1 MTPDDAAQYLEFIG
15 YEDSPYIEVVEDP
28 EAQAGPMGKF
38 AHCYKVDVYGNG
50 TPADENNPLTLGDFG
65 QIYISGIPYGTYLVT
80 EIKAD
85 GDRYVK
91 ESMYFTIS
99 EDEQV
104 ISTDI
109 HNTTKENVVKIV
121 KVDSETGKTVPSAN
135 TAFRIRYMGSPEYD
149 DPTQTPNYGKYLP
162 NATNINASVTDPN
175 DYIFFTDEAG
185 EVTIPYALPYGDYQ
199 VEEILVP
206 DGYYIGSYDEDGVA
220 DSSDGTSDSYGP
232 DGDNPVHNEAEDGTL
247 DTEIAQNYPVLM
259 AHKRSFDDAAI
270 KYLGLEGK
278 VYSDQQIAASL
289 EDAADEPA
297 PSQNEPTRS
306 GTGRTFGTT
315 NAQKLVNDT
324 MVAIASGTNEIK
336 VLEKTVHSLNT
347 SVCPISQS
355 LVCTTDKTSVKEEL
369 TAALEMKRDAVDIL
383 HDKLEGYQ
391 QTVHDAKEAVD
402 ACVAQEKAYQ
412 AKLDLMKLLSS
423 LKTVKVTIPKKP
435 DPKTLEALEHRNE
448 ELRKEQADAMQYEI
462 IKSHAK
468 RAESLK
474 TELEVAETLV
484 KELAPSGGIRKQV
497 LAHSIGPME
506 DVCNECM
513 KTLLPKYRL
522 RFNPDDNFN
531 ISVQDVSLPGVT
543 FSFDALSRG
552 EQLSVLFILML
563 MLNQVNQVR
572 IICMDNLNDLDVEAL
587 KRFLKVVE
595 DVDPSYYDHIF
606 LSSIDHEGFI
616 EAFDKC
622 KIDHAIFECHA
633 KTISKWTAPGAGY

>member
-1 MTPDDAAQYLEFIG
+1 MEIRHMRITNFRGLKSADFTPEKLNVFLGASGSGKSSILDALRYGITGKRCPNQIHSDAFDSTVTVDIERIGQVHRRITSSGKSEVYLAGKKTTAKSVDEQMETAF
-15 YEDSPYIEVVEDP
+15 EV
-28 EAQAGPMGKF
+28 
-38 AHCYKVDVYGNG
+38 H
-50 TPADENNPLTLGDFG
+50 PADINMLTSSQVLEHALGKDLAEYLLNSGFLANDMPYSRLLALNPLENHVANELERTMFPHSGTTRDHENVTLELIEAAYQQYRSSRPALKRMLADETAKA
-65 QIYISGIPYGTYLVT
+65 SMAASIPARSLEEITQDLTDNQSKIGAERRAAIEYPKAVKETESLTKSIAETEAKLAAMSSVKPVT
-80 EIKAD
+80 EREK
-85 GDRYVK
+85 K
-91 ESMYFTIS
+91 
-99 EDEQV
+99 
-104 ISTDI
+104 
-109 HNTTKENVVKIV
+109 
-121 KVDSETGKTVPSAN
+121 
-135 TAFRIRYMGSPEYD
+135 
-149 DPTQTPNYGKYLP
+149 L
-162 NATNINASVTDPN
+162 
-175 DYIFFTDEAG
+175 
-185 EVTIPYALPYGDYQ
+185 
-199 VEEILVP
+199 
-206 DGYYIGSYDEDGVA
+206 
-220 DSSDGTSDSYGP
+220 
-232 DGDNPVHNEAEDGTL
+232 
-247 DTEIAQNYPVLM
+247 
-259 AHKRSFDDAAI
+259 
-270 KYLGLEGK
+270 
-278 VYSDQQIAASL
+278 AASNL
-289 EDAADEPA
+289 
-297 PSQNEPTRS
+297 
-306 GTGRTFGTT
+306 T

-522 RFNPDDNFN
+522 LFNPDDNFN

-616 EAFDKC
+616 EVFDKC

-633 KTISKWTAPGAGY
+633 KTISRWTTPGTGC

>member
-1 MTPDDAAQYLEFIG
+1 
-15 YEDSPYIEVVEDP
+15 
-28 EAQAGPMGKF
+28 
-38 AHCYKVDVYGNG
+38 
-50 TPADENNPLTLGDFG
+50 
-65 QIYISGIPYGTYLVT
+65 
-80 EIKAD
+80 
-85 GDRYVK
+85 
-91 ESMYFTIS
+91 
-99 EDEQV
+99 
-104 ISTDI
+104 
-109 HNTTKENVVKIV
+109 
-121 KVDSETGKTVPSAN
+121 
-135 TAFRIRYMGSPEYD
+135 
-149 DPTQTPNYGKYLP
+149 
-162 NATNINASVTDPN
+162 
-175 DYIFFTDEAG
+175 
-185 EVTIPYALPYGDYQ
+185 
-199 VEEILVP
+199 
-206 DGYYIGSYDEDGVA
+206 
-220 DSSDGTSDSYGP
+220 
-232 DGDNPVHNEAEDGTL
+232 
-247 DTEIAQNYPVLM
+247 
-259 AHKRSFDDAAI
+259 
-270 KYLGLEGK
+270 
-278 VYSDQQIAASL
+278 
-289 EDAADEPA
+289 
-297 PSQNEPTRS
+297 
-306 GTGRTFGTT
+306 
-315 NAQKLVNDT
+315 

-616 EAFDKC
+616 EVFDKC

-633 KTISKWTAPGAGY
+633 KTISRWTTPGTGC